1 MEGDAAVT
9 GGTRQAEASSADF
22 SPSLNWEEPEGE
34 AVAERQRG
42 SGSLAGHRDLGGS
55 PPSPPRSPPLC
66 GLQ

>member
-42 SGSLAGHRDLGGS
+42 SGSLAGH
-55 PPSPPRSPPLC
+55 
-66 GLQ
+66 